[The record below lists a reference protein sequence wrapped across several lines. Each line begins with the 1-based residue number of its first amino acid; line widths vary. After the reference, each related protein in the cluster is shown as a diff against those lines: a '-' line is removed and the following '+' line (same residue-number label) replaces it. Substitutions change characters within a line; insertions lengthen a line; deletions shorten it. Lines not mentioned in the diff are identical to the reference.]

1 MGISTEYFIQQWCFR
16 LQYIQRAK
24 KITICQISHTKL
36 RFRPVLS
43 VLSDRRWD
51 GVRQL
56 AKMEGK
62 KDQER
67 GERRQNKERVV
78 HQGECDAKDARKS
91 FCFAPKGYLHLWDCI
106 SVAGGAYLA
115 DKSLF
120 CQFRSQLLHMSEQ
133 STAISKPDPHENK
146 DKHGMKGRAAL
157 ASKARLDWE
166 SVASFFI
173 IPFSFWKLDTAWLS
187 RHLDGVFNSPT
198 TYQEA
203 MPYGVARKAG

>member
-1 MGISTEYFIQQWCFR
+1 MLRWGKSTNYFIQQWCFR

-67 GERRQNKERVV
+67 RERRRNKERVV

-120 CQFRSQLLHMSEQ
+120 ASSGLNRCIWAS
-133 STAISKPDPHENK
+133 
-146 DKHGMKGRAAL
+146 RA
-157 ASKARLDWE
+157 
-166 SVASFFI
+166 
-173 IPFSFWKLDTAWLS
+173 PLS
-187 RHLDGVFNSPT
+187 RNPIPMKIKTSMGWREERRWQVRRDWSGSRWLHSSLFHVHFES
-198 TYQEA
+198 
-203 MPYGVARKAG
+203 